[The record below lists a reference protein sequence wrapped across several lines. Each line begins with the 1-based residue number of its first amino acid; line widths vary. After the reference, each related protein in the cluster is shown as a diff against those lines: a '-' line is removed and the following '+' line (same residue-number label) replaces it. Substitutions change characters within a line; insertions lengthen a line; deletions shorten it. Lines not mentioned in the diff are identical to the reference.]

1 MTLQELQ
8 NQALELSIEK
18 RWQLVNVLMHSLQ
31 SETIPVSKQQGLAAS
46 LIGIA
51 KTNTPPPT
59 DEEVQAMLNERRVNK
74 YF

>member
-8 NQALELSIEK
+8 NQALQLSIEK
-18 RWQLVNVLMHSLQ
+18 RWQLVNVLLHSLQ
-31 SETIPVSKQQGLAAS
+31 TETISVSKQQGLAAS

-51 KTNTPPPT
+51 KTNAPPPT

-74 YF
+74 YL

>member
-8 NQALELSIEK
+8 YQALQLSIEK
-18 RWQLVNVLMHSLQ
+18 RWQLVNLLLHSLQ
-31 SETIPVSKQQGLAAS
+31 TETISVSKQQGLAAS

-51 KTNTPPPT
+51 KTNAPAPT
-59 DEEVQAMLNERRVNK
+59 DEEVQAMLNERRVYK

>member
-8 NQALELSIEK
+8 NQALQLSVEK
-18 RWQLVNVLMHSLQ
+18 RWQLVNVLLHSLQ
-31 SETIPVSKQQGLAAS
+31 AERMPVSKQQGLAAS

-51 KTNTPPPT
+51 KTNAPPPT

-74 YF
+74 YL